1 MVLPFTIVYLT
12 EVRHVSLDTA
22 GVLMGLI
29 AVAAFVITG
38 PSGALTDRIG
48 SRRVVIAATTLAI
61 AAPLLMG
68 FGTSLPWFLAAV
80 LVIRAA
86 GQDEV
91 EIPQVPVHD

>member
-1 MVLPFTIVYLT
+1 MAGWPIVSDTEPKVSLAGLWRALSPSGRWLLSTTAITTLGRGMVLPFTIVYLT

-48 SRRVVIAATTLAI
+48 SRRVVIAA
-61 AAPLLMG
+61 
-68 FGTSLPWFLAAV
+68 S
-80 LVIRAA
+80 
-86 GQDEV
+86 
-91 EIPQVPVHD
+91 